1 MLRKRKAVTTGAA
14 ALPRI
19 VLVDANVFFAPRM
32 RDLFMHL
39 HEAEVIYVHWTKA
52 IEEEWARNVVAKQNA
67 DPAAIQACV
76 MGMRDALAQNKAPS
90 RRVWRGLERGCLR
103 PE

>member
-14 ALPRI
+14 ALSRI

-52 IEEEWARNVVAKQNA
+52 IEEEWARKCRRQAKCRPRCHPGLPDGHA
-67 DPAAIQACV
+67 
-76 MGMRDALAQNKAPS
+76 GRG
-90 RRVWRGLERGCLR
+90 RGLGGGRLR
-103 PE
+103 ALRSSI